1 MFSDYIMVKRNLGIL
16 VLFVFFLTFCF
27 AYPPYLNSD
36 DNDNALVLVP
46 VVNKYIEAGENYT
59 FKVHPHNGTDES
71 AIIPEN
77 IDFCVIQVYNTSG
90 DEISSGA
97 MSAGTLEMEYEVDG
111 SKFLGTGQ
119 YFVYMACTEAA
130 LNGYVSYPFYITNN
144 GNPPIN
150 MGQGLIVFSSI
161 LIVIMFSILLFVFS
175 YRFNSDT
182 FKIIALVTSTVMFL
196 IAAMY
201 SMVTMDNL
209 VYDYSNVVGG
219 YSTFFTVLIYA
230 AMILFIVFMIFA
242 LLVGIRFYKFKR
254 GWID

>member
-1 MFSDYIMVKRNLGIL
+1 MVKRHLGIL
-16 VLFVFFLTFCF
+16 ILLVFFLSFCTAYA
-27 AYPPYLNSD
+27 AYPPYLDSD
-36 DNDNALVLVP
+36 DNGDALLMVP
-46 VVNKYIEAGENYT
+46 VVNEHIEVGKNYT
-59 FKVHPHNGTDES
+59 FKVHVHDAIDETVLT
-71 AIIPEN
+71 PEN
-77 IDFCVIQVYNTSG
+77 IDMCVIQVYDSGG

-97 MSAGTLEMEYEVDG
+97 MSAGTTQMLYEVDG
-111 SKFLGTGQ
+111 SNLNSTGQ
-119 YFVYMACTEAA
+119 YSVYMSCRETSVAGFVA
-130 LNGYVSYPFYITNN
+130 YPFYVTNN
-144 GNPPIN
+144 GYPPIT

-161 LIVIMFSILLFVFS
+161 LIVVMFSILLFVFS